1 MRIKKHIA
9 NYKSEKSAKVQT
21 SKKKKTEKKI
31 VCINHL
37 TDL

>member
-21 SKKKKTEKKI
+21 SKKKNRKK
-31 VCINHL
+31 NSL
-37 TDL
+37 Y

>member
-21 SKKKKTEKKI
+21 SKKKTEKKI